1 MFKRCASLINSF
13 IMRTIQ
19 RAFSTHREVICLMA
33 LPALVGS
40 VRYGGGL
47 SSFPYS
53 YVVT

>member
-1 MFKRCASLINSF
+1 MYQY
-13 IMRTIQ
+13 Q

-33 LPALVGS
+33 LPTLVGF

-53 YVVT
+53 YAVT